1 MGSWDSAELSDQGAS
16 RPGPRALGA
25 HSVPAD
31 TDNSLLI
38 WEKGS
43 ILENDRENQ
52 ATALSPAFDFVK
64 RVILIHSPYPL
75 WIPA

>member
-1 MGSWDSAELSDQGAS
+1 MGSWDPAELSDQGAR
-16 RPGPRALGA
+16 RPNLRALRV

-31 TDNSLLI
+31 SDNSLLI
-38 WEKGS
+38 WEEVS
-43 ILENDRENQ
+43 ILENHGENQ

-64 RVILIHSPYPL
+64 RVILIRSPYPL

>member
-1 MGSWDSAELSDQGAS
+1 MGSWDPAELSDQGAS
-16 RPGPRALGA
+16 RPGPRALRG
-25 HSVPAD
+25 HSVLAD
-31 TDNSLLI
+31 SDNSLLI

-52 ATALSPAFDFVK
+52 ATALSPTFDFVK
-64 RVILIHSPYPL
+64 RVILIPSPYPV